1 MKLNHR
7 GGIPIKIK
15 PRQLIPFLIAA
26 AWLGMIFF
34 LSSQN
39 GEQTADLSLGIV
51 DVIHRAL
58 QSVGIQINI
67 NHLHHALRT
76 SAHVIVFF
84 VEGILLYWAINGLTE
99 RRRVSLIS
107 ALLVA
112 IPLCALDEL
121 HKLPIPGRHCQWDE
135 AALNFVGAALGIL
148 VCLTFVSILQ
158 RRRRKAGK

>member
-1 MKLNHR
+1 M
-7 GGIPIKIK
+7 K

-26 AWLGMIFF
+26 AWLGVIFF

-51 DVIHRAL
+51 GVIHRAL
-58 QSVGIQINI
+58 QSVGIRINI

-84 VEGILLYWAINGLTE
+84 VEGSLLYWAINGLT
-99 RRRVSLIS
+99 RQRRVSFLAALI
-107 ALLVA
+107 VA

-148 VCLTFVSILQ
+148 VCLTFVSFF
-158 RRRRKAGK
+158 RRRRQQVVK

>member
-1 MKLNHR
+1 MV
-7 GGIPIKIK
+7 
-15 PRQLIPFLIAA
+15 PFVIAA
-26 AWLGMIFF
+26 TWLGVIFF

-51 DVIHRAL
+51 GVIHRAL
-58 QSVGIQINI
+58 QSVGIQIDI
-67 NHLHHALRT
+67 NRLHHALRT

-84 VEGILLYWAINGLTE
+84 VEGILLYRAINGLTE

-135 AALNFVGAALGIL
+135 AALNFVGAALGVL
-148 VCLTFVSILQ
+148 VCLAFDLFLQ
-158 RRRRKAGK
+158 RCRRKAIT

>member
-1 MKLNHR
+1 
-7 GGIPIKIK
+7 
-15 PRQLIPFLIAA
+15 
-26 AWLGMIFF
+26 MIFF

-51 DVIHRAL
+51 GVIHRAL
-58 QSVGIQINI
+58 QSIGIQIDI
-67 NHLHHALRT
+67 NRLHHALRT

-84 VEGILLYWAINGLTE
+84 VEGILLYWAISGLTAK
-99 RRRVSLIS
+99 RRISLIS

-135 AALNFVGAALGIL
+135 AALDFVGAVLGIL
-148 VCLTFVSILQ
+148 VCLAFVSVLQ
-158 RRRRKAGK
+158 RPRRKAVK